1 MYVLLKVLAKRVLM
15 KTDEVRNTLYKLLFK
30 YLLTENYLKWTNS
43 IYIHIVLNLTCNN
56 RVRNKS
62 SLNYKYEE

>member
-1 MYVLLKVLAKRVLM
+1 M
-15 KTDEVRNTLYKLLFK
+15 KADEVRNTLCKLLIK
-30 YLLTENYLKWTNS
+30 YLLTENCLKWTNS

-62 SLNYKYEE
+62 FLNYKYEE